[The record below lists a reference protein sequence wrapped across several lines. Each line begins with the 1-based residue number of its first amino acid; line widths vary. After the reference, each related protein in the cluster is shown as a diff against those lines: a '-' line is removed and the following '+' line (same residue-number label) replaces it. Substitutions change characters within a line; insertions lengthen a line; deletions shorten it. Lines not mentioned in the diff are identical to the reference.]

1 MNDNTTIL
9 LAILSELQATRALLV
24 SLPIAVLASDDD
36 IEVGCE
42 LDLDESL
49 TDSVDIDTHIN
60 RIEDILKG
68 EKWDDPDGDDEH

>member
-1 MNDNTTIL
+1 MTDETNTIL
-9 LAILSELQATRALLV
+9 LAILSELQATRVYLTN
-24 SLPIAVLASDDD
+24 LPIAVLASEDQ
-36 IEVGCE
+36 VGAE

-68 EKWDDPDGDDEH
+68 EKWDDEGDDDRI